1 MQSWLQTRICQELG
15 QEYGTQLWRDQQE
28 IIRLYAFYEG
38 PGQMWPTPAGL
49 DYTPN
54 KTLVNHVK
62 RLIGKVAGFMF
73 GRSPEI
79 TLQPIGDGE
88 ANARRVAELEQH
100 VRNILEENRW
110 RKRLLDAGRD
120 CFVGKR
126 VALKVTTR
134 EGKIIIRFRPSVEF
148 FHDVTLDDAEQLSRI
163 IFAYGMNE
171 RKEPENQRIWVQ
183 SWRMEQGRCLLCE
196 GVYNGY
202 GAAVGEEV
210 RDADTGLDGLPA
222 YVILNEGMTSDV
234 LGDSDVRQMEALQR
248 NYNRLVSD
256 DMDALKFNMFPQ
268 TTFTD
273 ASEDSMAAV
282 KISPGALLDLQT
294 DPTKPDAQ
302 AKVAKLEASFSY
314 SERFQQSKDDLLK
327 DMYALESCPQVTEE
341 YLKAAGISGKAMRA
355 MYWDLQCRC
364 EERWAEWDSA
374 LQWLVRQIVQQ
385 EKVAGIRDWTGCDY
399 TVKIEHLYPITDD
412 EDEERKLD
420 MQEVNAQVRSRRSYL
435 DKWQPNADAAEELRQ
450 MALERQQLEEASYE
464 TAFAMDRPSA

>member
-1 MQSWLQTRICQELG
+1 M
-15 QEYGTQLWRDQQE
+15 QLWHDQQSV
-28 IIRLYAFYEG
+28 IRLYRFYEG
-38 PGQMWPTPAGL
+38 PGQRWPTPAGL

-54 KTLVNHVK
+54 KTIVNHTK

-79 TLQPIGDGE
+79 TLIPQGDDE

-100 VRNILEENRW
+100 IRETLEENGW
-110 RKRLLDAGRD
+110 RKRLINAGRD

-126 VALKVTTR
+126 VALKVSVQ
-134 EGKIIIRFRPSVEF
+134 EGRVMIRFRPSLEF
-148 FHDVTLDDAEQLSRI
+148 FHDVTLDDAEKLNRI

-171 RKEPENQRIWVQ
+171 EKAPEAQRIWVQ
-183 SWRMEQGRCLLCE
+183 SYRMEAGKCLLTE

-202 GAAVGEEV
+202 GAAIGEET
-210 RDADTGLDGLPA
+210 RDADTRLDELPA
-222 YVILNEGMTSDV
+222 YVILNGGMTSDV
-234 LGDSDVRQMEALQR
+234 LGDSDVEQLAPLQE

-256 DMDALKFNMFPQ
+256 DLDALKFNMFPQ
-268 TTFTD
+268 TVFTD

-282 KISPGALLDLQT
+282 KISPGAMLDLQT
-294 DPTKPDAQ
+294 DPAKPDVQ
-302 AKVAKLEASFSY
+302 AKVAKLESSFQY
-314 SERFQQSKDDLLK
+314 SERYQQSKDDLLK
-327 DMYALESCPQVTEE
+327 DMYALESCPQVTED

-364 EERWAEWDSA
+364 EERWTEWDAA
-374 LQWLVRQIVQQ
+374 LQWLVRQIVHQ
-385 EKVAGIRDWTGCDY
+385 EKVWRLHDWTDCDY

-435 DKWQPNADAAEELRQ
+435 DKWQPDADSEEELKQ
-450 MALERQQLEEASYE
+450 MAVERQQLEEASYSPK
-464 TAFAMDRPSA
+464 M